1 MRDANGYYIKNLPK
15 DSFDT
20 EDILGPWFIPSL
32 SFVFVNDPDFVLPE
46 WFFTCKYG
54 DLPFMLLLSLRGKFK
69 YLDEVMG
76 VYRLHDNGASAQ
88 HNGYDK
94 AILMVY
100 IYECFNIHTQFKYR
114 QKVKEAQVYEI
125 VKHIVAGKINAAVM
139 EQRPSPGFFRR
150 TYRRLKKIAS

>member
-1 MRDANGYYIKNLPK
+1 
-15 DSFDT
+15 
-20 EDILGPWFIPSL
+20 
-32 SFVFVNDPDFVLPE
+32 
-46 WFFTCKYG
+46 
-54 DLPFMLLLSLRGKFK
+54 MLLLSLRGKFK

-125 VKHIVAGKINAAVM
+125 DKHIVAGKINAAVM